1 MRLRAIALA
10 AAVVAAGLAVGY
22 RFLVHVPR
30 PELPALSGELRRG
43 VLRSGGRERSYA
55 VYVPAALAP
64 RPALVLALHGSMGD
78 GGQMREGTYYRF
90 DELADRDGF
99 AVAYPD
105 GFEQHWND
113 CRRVAPYRANTLD
126 VDDVGFLRA
135 LVARLEAELGV
146 DPARVYATGMSNGGQ
161 MAYRLA
167 LEAPELVAA
176 VAPVAAGLPDAAN
189 LDCSASGRP
198 VAILIVNGT
207 LDPMNPFAGGR
218 VALYGLWG
226 DRGTVLSSDAS
237 AAWWAGLAGHRAPPE
252 RRRYPDASRG
262 DASWAELVTW
272 SDGPGPEV
280 AHLVV
285 HGGGHTFPH
294 PRWRYPRFIGPT
306 NHDVDAAGE
315 IWGFFTRQRG
325 SAGASGRERGR
336 GGRLAAGGGAALPQ
350 GPRAFRSV
358 LGLRP
363 DPPVRGSHR
372 ASPFA
377 LAGAASRRRSAR

>member
-1 MRLRAIALA
+1 MRRAAKLAGVFVLVLAALGAVGWRLLIFAPEPEMPPLGGELVRGSLRA
-10 AAVVAAGLAVGY
+10 
-22 RFLVHVPR
+22 
-30 PELPALSGELRRG
+30 GE
-43 VLRSGGRERSYA
+43 RERSYA
-55 VYVPAALAP
+55 LYVPASRAE
-64 RPALVLALHGSMGD
+64 RPALVLVLHGSMGSGD
-78 GGQMREGTYYRF
+78 QARTGTFYRF

-99 AVAYPD
+99 VVAYPD
-105 GFEQHWND
+105 GFERHWND
-113 CRRVAPYRANTLD
+113 CRRVAPYSANTLG

-167 LEAPELVAA
+167 LEAPDLVAA
-176 VAPVAAGLPDAAN
+176 VAPVAAGLPDAEN
-189 LDCSASGRP
+189 LDCTPSGEP
-198 VAILIVNGT
+198 VAVLILNGT
-207 LDPMNPFAGGR
+207 EDPMNPFAGGR

-237 AAWWAGLAGHRAPPE
+237 AAWWAELAGHRAPPE
-252 RRRYPDASRG
+252 RRRYPDASRD

-315 IWGFFTRQRG
+315 IWAFFARQRG
-325 SAGASGRERGR
+325 PLTAGREE
-336 GGRLAAGGGAALPQ
+336 
-350 GPRAFRSV
+350 
-358 LGLRP
+358 
-363 DPPVRGSHR
+363 
-372 ASPFA
+372 
-377 LAGAASRRRSAR
+377 

>member
-1 MRLRAIALA
+1 MRVRAIALA
-10 AAVVAAGLAVGY
+10 AAVVAAGLGAAY
-22 RFLVHVPR
+22 RVLVHAPH

-43 VLRSGGRERSYA
+43 SLAADGRERSYS

-64 RPALVLALHGSMGD
+64 RPALVVALHGSMGD
-78 GGQMREGTYYRF
+78 GDQMREGSYYRF

-105 GFEQHWND
+105 GFEAHWND
-113 CRRVAPYRANTLD
+113 CRRVAPYSANTQD

-167 LEAPELVAA
+167 LEAPDLVAA
-176 VAPVAAGLPDAAN
+176 VAPVAAGLPDAEN
-189 LDCSASGRP
+189 LDCTASGKP
-198 VAILIVNGT
+198 VAILILNGT

-237 AAWWAGLAGHRAPPE
+237 AAWWAELAGHRAPPE
-252 RRRYPDASRG
+252 RRRYPDARPD

-306 NHDVDAAGE
+306 NHDLDAAGE
-315 IWGFFTRQRG
+315 IWAFFARQRG
-325 SAGASGRERGR
+325 PATP
-336 GGRLAAGGGAALPQ
+336 GG
-350 GPRAFRSV
+350 
-358 LGLRP
+358 
-363 DPPVRGSHR
+363 
-372 ASPFA
+372 
-377 LAGAASRRRSAR
+377 

>member
-10 AAVVAAGLAVGY
+10 AAVVAAGLGVAY
-22 RFLVHVPR
+22 RVLVHAPR

-43 VLRSGGRERSYA
+43 TLPSGGRERSYS

-64 RPALVLALHGSMGD
+64 GAPLVLALHGSMGD
-78 GGQMREGTYYRF
+78 GDQMREGSYYRF

-105 GFEQHWND
+105 GFERHWND
-113 CRRVAPYRANTLD
+113 CRRVAPYSANTLD

-167 LEAPELVAA
+167 LEASDLVAA
-176 VAPVAAGLPDAAN
+176 VAPVAAGLPDAEN
-189 LDCSASGRP
+189 LDCAPSGKP
-198 VAILIVNGT
+198 VAILILNGT
-207 LDPMNPFAGGR
+207 MDPMNPFAGGR

-237 AAWWAGLAGHRAPPE
+237 AAWWAELAGHRAQPE
-252 RRRYPDASRG
+252 RVRYPDASPDDG
-262 DASWAELVTW
+262 SWAELVSW

-306 NHDVDAAGE
+306 SHDIDAAGE
-315 IWGFFTRQRG
+315 IWAFFARQRG
-325 SAGASGRERGR
+325 PLTAGREE
-336 GGRLAAGGGAALPQ
+336 
-350 GPRAFRSV
+350 
-358 LGLRP
+358 
-363 DPPVRGSHR
+363 
-372 ASPFA
+372 
-377 LAGAASRRRSAR
+377 